1 MIKPIPDG
9 YSSITPYLIFEDAK
23 AAIDFYTKAFGAQ
36 ELFRMPMGDRIG
48 HAEMLIGNSRI
59 MLADQAPEMDF
70 YGPEHHNGSPVSLM
84 LYVDDVDAFAKK
96 AIAAG
101 TKVLRPVE
109 NQFYGDRSG
118 TFLDPLGY
126 KWTIGTH
133 VEDVSPEEMER
144 RMATATAG

>member
-1 MIKPIPDG
+1 MVKPIPDG
-9 YSSITPYLIFEDAK
+9 YSSITPYLIFEDA
-23 AAIDFYTKAFGAQ
+23 ASAIDFYAAAFGAQ

-59 MLADQAPEMDF
+59 MLADEAPQRDF
-70 YGPEHHNGSPVSLM
+70 YGPGHHNGSPVSLM
-84 LYVDDVDAFAKK
+84 LYVDDVDAFTKK

-101 TKVLRPVE
+101 AKVLQPVK

-118 TFLDPLGY
+118 TFVDPFGY

-144 RMATATAG
+144 RMASAPVG